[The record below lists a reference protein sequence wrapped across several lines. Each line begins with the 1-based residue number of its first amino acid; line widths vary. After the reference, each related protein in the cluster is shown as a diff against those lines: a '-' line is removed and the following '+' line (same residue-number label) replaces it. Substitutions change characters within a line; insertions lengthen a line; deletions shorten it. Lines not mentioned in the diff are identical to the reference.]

1 MEILIKF
8 IGILIIGF
16 VVLLLVNGAGY
27 VLGGLLPKKLRNSR
41 YRILLPLL
49 ILSIIGHLSYFV
61 FIIK

>member
-27 VLGGLLPKKLRNSR
+27 ALGGLLPKKLRNSR

-49 ILSIIGHLSYFV
+49 ILSIIGHLIYFV
-61 FIIK
+61 FIK

>member
-49 ILSIIGHLSYFV
+49 ILSIIGHLIYFV
-61 FIIK
+61 FIK